1 MISCRAQG
9 LSLVRGPLPGL
20 IRRLRCNAVIRQSI
34 GCFSEGL
41 GGFHP
46 FFSTHLSD
54 FDFEP
59 QVI

>member
-9 LSLVRGPLPGL
+9 LSLVRGPIPGL
-20 IRRLRCNAVIRQSI
+20 IRLRCNTVILQSI
-34 GCFSEGL
+34 GCFSEGS

-46 FFSTHLSD
+46 LFSIHLSD